1 MHRSRIG
8 RTPLIKSF
16 SLRKSTNFSNRNI
29 LKKHKRIGLSKPGE
43 DEIESQDM
51 EITDEN
57 NENESN
63 DNSGNF
69 REDRNE
75 DTFEMKEEDFR
86 EDRNE
91 DSTFEMEE
99 NYDFRDFREDRN
111 EDTFE
116 MEEENYETE
125 DIEEDYN
132 FREEGDNNNDSS
144 ESDNN
149 NNMEEDLIIDASM
162 DINQMLNNND
172 GASYFET
179 STSALLFCW
188 VQKHNISTNA
198 YNDLADILQNPAFN
212 ASDVVKN
219 VRRLWQW
226 RHRLPLMPIRS
237 RPIKINRKKTPS
249 TSKEIKP
256 SYYLSITDI
265 IWNIL
270 NNPTLYDTLY
280 FGPGIESE
288 TKKEYWHGDLWAES
302 PLFGQDKIIINHENY
317 CPGEFVIYKEGNS
330 RRFGRIRSIISINNE
345 LRIKIQRVYIYNE
358 LPNHF
363 YSNARSNTQEWQLWL
378 VDQYLK
384 EGSIIINL
392 NEIVKK
398 TDITIIR
405 NTCNTNG
412 LYIKE
417 ILYKNN
423 GHWKLRNVNL
433 DYMHPS
439 EYSVLSPPPSQPYK
453 K

>member
-16 SLRKSTNFSNRNI
+16 FLRKNTNFSNRNI
-29 LKKHKRIGLSKPGE
+29 LKKHKGIGLSKPGE
-43 DEIESQDM
+43 DEIESQDI

-63 DNSGNF
+63 DNSRNF
-69 REDRNE
+69 RENRNE

-132 FREEGDNNNDSS
+132 FREEGDNNNNSS

-188 VQKHNISTNA
+188 VQKHNIC
-198 YNDLADILQNPAFN
+198 
-212 ASDVVKN
+212 
-219 VRRLWQW
+219 VRFV
-226 RHRLPLMPIRS
+226 IFF
-237 RPIKINRKKTPS
+237 I
-249 TSKEIKP
+249 
-256 SYYLSITDI
+256 YLSI
-265 IWNIL
+265 IL
-270 NNPTLYDTLY
+270 K
-280 FGPGIESE
+280 S
-288 TKKEYWHGDLWAES
+288 
-302 PLFGQDKIIINHENY
+302 
-317 CPGEFVIYKEGNS
+317 
-330 RRFGRIRSIISINNE
+330 
-345 LRIKIQRVYIYNE
+345 
-358 LPNHF
+358 
-363 YSNARSNTQEWQLWL
+363 
-378 VDQYLK
+378 
-384 EGSIIINL
+384 
-392 NEIVKK
+392 
-398 TDITIIR
+398 
-405 NTCNTNG
+405 
-412 LYIKE
+412 
-417 ILYKNN
+417 
-423 GHWKLRNVNL
+423 
-433 DYMHPS
+433 
-439 EYSVLSPPPSQPYK
+439 
-453 K
+453 